1 MMHDKN
7 QQLPESLTL
16 TQVSKLM
23 DSISISEQE
32 PGYLHTL
39 YNSNGLEI
47 AMRTH
52 FLATNQPIA
61 ILYIID
67 GDEQTRIPG
76 TYQEGL
82 HQTNLF
88 LSRSLV
94 KTWYQHVA
102 AKACAL

>member
-1 MMHDKN
+1 MTEHNNAK
-7 QQLPESLTL
+7 LPENLTV
-16 TQVSKLM
+16 TQVSELI
-23 DSISISEQE
+23 DNISITDQE
-32 PGYLHTL
+32 PGYLHTV

-47 AMRTH
+47 ALRTH

-67 GDEQTRIPG
+67 GDEQTRVPG

-82 HQTNLF
+82 SQTNLF

-94 KTWYQHVA
+94 KLWYQHVA